1 VRLLIIGLMT
11 AALAFTGLA
20 GVSAANATTAAAPA
34 VTSTSTSTGQTTGLD
49 RDDDRKKSRHG
60 RDRDRDGRDHHK
72 KRCVKKRIVVW
83 RSHRKHGKYDDHP
96 RIRVVIVK
104 KYCYRY

>member
-1 VRLLIIGLMT
+1 VRLFIIGLMT

-20 GVSAANATTAAAPA
+20 GVSAANATTTAAP
-34 VTSTSTSTGQTTGLD
+34 TSMSTGQTTGLD
-49 RDDDRKKSRHG
+49 RDDDRNKSRHG

-83 RSHRKHGKYDDHP
+83 RSHRKHGKYNDHP

-104 KYCYRY
+104 KHCFRY